1 MTKMLTK
8 KLVTEETVLDKQPRH
23 ALYPSA
29 HPQLHRSSSNN
40 CTQEF
45 KASDKADNDAV
56 VIMLCTTIN
65 PASAPRELQMCYSL
79 GRRSPLRALTPLVE
93 YHYELYRCWSY
104 SGWEVADVLG

>member
-40 CTQEF
+40 CTQEY
-45 KASDKADNDAV
+45 KASDKADNDT
-56 VIMLCTTIN
+56 VIMLYTTIN
-65 PASAPRELQMCYSL
+65 PASAPRELQMFCL

-93 YHYELYRCWSY
+93 YHYELYRCLSY
-104 SGWEVADVLG
+104 SGWEVADALG